1 MRTRTFLLLPAIL
14 LIAWGA
20 VTATA
25 HSQSSEVEV
34 RVAAQRLDDGRTE
47 FALQE
52 RQADGAWGE
61 RRLPRSRFFPAS
73 ATVDRWL
80 ASSALSVAGVE
91 VRIATRLVADGRM
104 EFALQERQADGEW
117 GERRLP
123 RSRFFPAGAA
133 VGRWLASSAL
143 TVRAPTLDVDV
154 DVVQVEVRIAT
165 QLVLDGRME
174 FALQERQADGEW
186 GERRLPRSRFF
197 PATPAVGRWLAS
209 SALTVSAPGAGS
221 DAVGVEVRLA
231 AQRVADGRT
240 EFALQERQA
249 DGAWGERQL
258 PRSRFFPASATVGR
272 WLASSPLTL
281 SVPAA
286 APSPPSTAPAAP
298 GTPES
303 DRAALVALYEATD
316 GENWTD
322 STNWLSDRPIGEWH
336 RVSVGGDGRV
346 RALSLT
352 GNGLSGPIPAQLG
365 ELTGLWTLLLER
377 NELSGPIPTGL
388 GGLSSLRLLSL
399 SSNRLTGLIPAE
411 LGELTSL
418 RSLFLGRNELSG
430 SIPAELGELTS
441 LRSLFLGRNELS
453 GSIPAELSALSNLQG
468 LFLSENELS
477 GCIPDGLRGL
487 VLNDLDALG
496 LPFCPPDADTSPTSP
511 GPPEADRAALVALY
525 EATDGANWTDS
536 TNWLSDRPIRE
547 WHGVGTRGPRV
558 VADVGRVTLLRL
570 SNNQLSGPV
579 PVELASLG
587 RLRVL
592 DLSRNQL
599 SGPIPA
605 ELGGLSDLGSL
616 SLSSNS
622 LSGPI
627 PAELGDLSNL
637 GSLSLSSNSLSG
649 PIPAEL
655 GRLTGLVTLDLRM
668 NQLSGP
674 IPADLG
680 NLTNVS
686 TLALFGNELS
696 GCIPEGLWYLEHHF
710 GGLGLSFC
718 GPPPGTPALPPGA
731 SAPPTGMPGSDRA
744 ALVALYE
751 ATDGANWTNS
761 TNWLSDRPLREW
773 HGVSTNSDGRVTSL
787 FLRAN
792 GLSGSLPTELASLT
806 ELELLLVGGNE
817 FTGCISDG
825 LAHLQGRVLLP
836 LPSCSRAALV
846 ALYNAT
852 DGPNWNVN
860 TNWLSLRPINEW
872 AGVYTDRFGRVS
884 SLSLSRNGLNG
895 PIPAELAGLAGLR
908 GLYLDANDLSGPIPA
923 WLGNLAGLE
932 LLTLSG
938 NELSGPIPPALGS
951 LADLEVLHLSGNQ
964 LSGPI
969 PAELAGLGALRQL
982 SLSGNQLSGRVP
994 AWLGNLRG
1002 LNELHL
1008 SSNELSGPIPTALGN
1023 LSDLRELGLGANEL
1037 DGMIPAE
1044 LGGLTR
1050 LTWLALGRNDLSG
1063 PIPPALG
1070 SLTNLEQLQLAGN
1083 NLSGPIPGE
1092 LDGIAGLGVL
1102 SLRVSLDGNE
1112 FTGCVPDSWRDVPHN
1127 DVARLGLPYCGTPD
1141 APPPASDWHVLLAL
1155 HETMGSGAN
1164 WRNDIYWLS
1173 ELPIGSWYGVT
1184 TDSSG
1189 RITEL
1194 ALDDN
1199 DLSGP
1204 IPGELLA
1211 KLTNLVSLDL
1221 TENELSGPIPAELGM
1236 LSNLE
1241 TLLLNRNSLS
1251 GPIPA
1256 ELGMLSNLGR
1266 LSLFGNELSGPIPA
1280 ELGMLSNLGFL
1291 SLWGN
1296 ELSGPIPAELGM
1308 LSNLG
1313 FLSLWGNELS
1323 GPIPAELGN
1332 LTSLVSLVLAQNQLS
1347 GSIPAE
1353 LGMLSSLERL
1363 LLSGNE
1369 LSGRIP
1375 AELGNLTSLVS
1386 LVLTQNQLTGSVPAQ
1401 LSGLPNLE
1409 SLSLAGNPLSGCI
1422 PVGLR
1427 DLEHND
1433 FELLGLPFC
1442 EP

>member
-1 MRTRTFLLLPAIL
+1 MSTRTFLLLPAIL
-14 LIAWGA
+14 LIAWGT

-80 ASSALSVAGVE
+80 ASSPLTVAGVE

-104 EFALQERQADGEW
+104 EFALQERQADGAW

-154 DVVQVEVRIAT
+154 DVVPVEVRIAT

-249 DGAWGERQL
+249 DGAWGERRL

-286 APSPPSTAPAAP
+286 APSPPVDTSSPPPVAPSPPSTAPAAP

-303 DRAALVALYEATD
+303 ERAALVAFYEATD

-322 STNWLSDRPIGEWH
+322 STNWLSDRPIDEWYGV
-336 RVSVGGDGRV
+336 RMDPNGRV
-346 RALSLT
+346 
-352 GNGLSGPIPAQLG
+352 
-365 ELTGLWTLLLER
+365 
-377 NELSGPIPTGL
+377 
-388 GGLSSLRLLSL
+388 
-399 SSNRLTGLIPAE
+399 
-411 LGELTSL
+411 
-418 RSLFLGRNELSG
+418 F
-430 SIPAELGELTS
+430 
-441 LRSLFLGRNELS
+441 
-453 GSIPAELSALSNLQG
+453 G
-468 LFLSENELS
+468 LFL
-477 GCIPDGLRGL
+477 
-487 VLNDLDALG
+487 
-496 LPFCPPDADTSPTSP
+496 P
-511 GPPEADRAALVALY
+511 G
-525 EATDGANWTDS
+525 
-536 TNWLSDRPIRE
+536 
-547 WHGVGTRGPRV
+547 
-558 VADVGRVTLLRL
+558 
-570 SNNQLSGPV
+570 
-579 PVELASLG
+579 
-587 RLRVL
+587 
-592 DLSRNQL
+592 
-599 SGPIPA
+599 
-605 ELGGLSDLGSL
+605 
-616 SLSSNS
+616 
-622 LSGPI
+622 
-627 PAELGDLSNL
+627 
-637 GSLSLSSNSLSG
+637 
-649 PIPAEL
+649 
-655 GRLTGLVTLDLRM
+655 
-668 NQLSGP
+668 
-674 IPADLG
+674 
-680 NLTNVS
+680 
-686 TLALFGNELS
+686 
-696 GCIPEGLWYLEHHF
+696 
-710 GGLGLSFC
+710 
-718 GPPPGTPALPPGA
+718 
-731 SAPPTGMPGSDRA
+731 
-744 ALVALYE
+744 
-751 ATDGANWTNS
+751 
-761 TNWLSDRPLREW
+761 
-773 HGVSTNSDGRVTSL
+773 
-787 FLRAN
+787 N
-792 GLSGSLPTELASLT
+792 GLSGSLPAELDSLT
-806 ELELLLVGGNE
+806 ELRLLFLANNEL
-817 FTGCISDG
+817 TGCISDA
-825 LAHLQGRVLLP
+825 LADLRGPALE
-836 LPSCSRAALV
+836 LPSCSGAALARAALV

-852 DGPNWNVN
+852 DGPNWSVN
-860 TNWLSLRPINEW
+860 TNWLSDRPISDW
-872 AGVYTDRFGRVS
+872 AGVYTDRSGRVS

-895 PIPAELAGLAGLR
+895 PIPAELAGLAVLHGLN
-908 GLYLDANDLSGPIPA
+908 LDANDLSGPIPA

-932 LLTLSG
+932 WLNLSG

-951 LADLEVLHLSGNQ
+951 LADLEVLNLSGNELSGPIPPALGSLAGLEVLNLVGNQ
-964 LSGPI
+964 LSGP
-969 PAELAGLGALRQL
+969 
-982 SLSGNQLSGRVP
+982 VP

-1008 SSNELSGPIPTALGN
+1008 SGNELSGPIPTALGN

-1050 LTWLALGRNDLSG
+1050 LRWLSLGRNDLSG

-1070 SLTNLEQLQLAGN
+1070 SLTNLEQLHLAGN
-1083 NLSGPIPGE
+1083 DLSGPIPTE
-1092 LDGIAGLGVL
+1092 LDSIAGLRAL
-1102 SLRVSLDGNE
+1102 SLRATLDGNE
-1112 FTGCVPDSWRDVPHN
+1112 FTGCVPDSWRDVPRN

-1164 WRNDIYWLS
+1164 WRNDVYWLS

-1189 RITEL
+1189 RVTEL

-1221 TENELSGPIPAELGM
+1221 TENELSGLIPAELGM

-1256 ELGMLSNLGR
+1256 ELGMLGNL
-1266 LSLFGNELSGPIPA
+1266 ET
-1280 ELGMLSNLGFL
+1280 
-1291 SLWGN
+1291 
-1296 ELSGPIPAELGM
+1296 
-1308 LSNLG
+1308 
-1313 FLSLWGNELS
+1313 LSLWGNELS

-1332 LTSLVSLVLAQNQLS
+1332 LTSLVLLVLTQNQLS

-1363 LLSGNE
+1363 SLWGNE